1 MKQVQFPNGKK
12 VLPLC
17 INLHRSPDRRQSV
30 QEQMDAV
37 GFPINFSEGVDR
49 LCMTDESGNPLPLK
63 RVVFRGGDLSDAL
76 VDPMKIV
83 YTRPEDGKQEVY
95 DYIPP
100 RMINSRYQP
109 YVTEMYAGLIGS
121 QCAHQKCF
129 KAFKESDADFAFIVE
144 DDIGIAKIE
153 SGYLY
158 SRIEPLLTEQFDF
171 CLVGKGFHRDYAPAH
186 NGYSNDLVYETAYQ
200 YYSGASGYILSR
212 DGVEKI
218 HKILP
223 TYNTIFSGID
233 EFFGLCQ
240 VDFGFRILAVRDK
253 FFGLKDDVLLTT
265 MCDHK
270 QAAP

>member
-1 MKQVQFPNGKK
+1 MKLVEFSNGKK

-17 INLHRSPDRRQSV
+17 INLHRSPDRRHSV

-63 RVVFRGGDLSDAL
+63 RVMFRGGDLSDAL
-76 VDPMKIV
+76 VDRMKIK
-83 YTRPEDGKQEVY
+83 YKRPEDGQEEIY

-100 RMINSRYQP
+100 REVISKYQP
-109 YVTEMYAGLIGS
+109 YVTEMYPGLIGS

-129 KAFKESDADFAFIVE
+129 KKFKDSDADFAFIME
-144 DDIGIAKIE
+144 DDIGLATTK
-153 SGYLY
+153 SGHLHA
-158 SRIEPLLTEQFDF
+158 RLEPLLSEQFDF
-171 CLVGKGFHRDYAPAH
+171 CLVGKGFHRDYAPAQ
-186 NGYSNDLVYETAYQ
+186 NGYSNNHIYETAYQ

-212 DGVEKI
+212 AGVEKI
-218 HKILP
+218 HKMLP
-223 TYNTIFSGID
+223 NYNTVFSGID

-240 VDFGFRILAVRDK
+240 IDFGFRILAVRDK

-265 MCDHK
+265 MCDHE
-270 QAAP
+270 QVVP